1 MADEENTGQVEDLT
15 GLLQSGT
22 LSNPSETATYKA
34 EDVKQ
39 GNLTL
44 TIQGFKKRKFVDKT
58 GKEEVAWVVVFA
70 EGGPALKLNLT
81 RQEQLHAIMGTNQ
94 IDAMIGRPITLTYD
108 PDVKFGAKKVG
119 GIALERAEPNLV

>member
-1 MADEENTGQVEDLT
+1 MAEEENQGQVEDLT
-15 GLLQSGT
+15 ELLQSGT

-34 EDVKQ
+34 DDVKQ
-39 GNLTL
+39 GPITL
-44 TIQGFKKRKFVDKT
+44 TIQGFKKRKFVDKA

-81 RQEQLHAIMGTNQ
+81 RQEQLNMIMGTNQ
-94 IDAMIGRPITLTYD
+94 IDGMIGRPITLAYD

-119 GIALERAEPNLV
+119 GITLERAEPNLV